1 MSLQIIQTQHL
12 LCKSRIKPLPLN
24 PCMQRKNDTRVRAKH
39 SQSTNHDIPET
50 QTVLSRRR
58 TCRQVAEEVTDRHTH
73 TERDSKKWCVS
84 DLGSRFCGGNAAL
97 LLVDGDFL
105 LFGRTSL
112 CLSVLLL
119 CSASRGCSWDRHRPQ
134 SPHQKRRVNCQSSE
148 LCPLKP
154 RKTLN
159 PKPRKSKYEHEELRT
174 FLP

>member
-1 MSLQIIQTQHL
+1 
-12 LCKSRIKPLPLN
+12 
-24 PCMQRKNDTRVRAKH
+24 MQRKNNTMVQAKH

-50 QTVLSRRR
+50 QTVLSRQR
-58 TCRQVAEEVTDRHTH
+58 TCRQVAEEVTDKSQTNRHTY
-73 TERDSKKWCVS
+73 TERESKKWCVS
-84 DLGSRFCGGNAAL
+84 DLGSRFRGGHAAL
-97 LLVDGDFL
+97 LLVNGDFL

-134 SPHQKRRVNCQSSE
+134 SPQGKRRVKRQSSE

-159 PKPRKSKYEHEELRT
+159 PKPRKSEYEHEELRT